1 MIAYFW
7 VALGGALGSVG
18 RFWLNGLI
26 SSTRFAETFPWG
38 TLAINV
44 TGSFIIGLIGALA
57 APEGR
62 MDSSSRAFFTQ
73 FFMIGICGGYTT
85 FSSLSLQTLSLLHD
99 REWLYAGGNV
109 VLSVVF
115 CLIAVW
121 LGWMLG
127 AQFNSLKGN

>member
-1 MIAYFW
+1 
-7 VALGGALGSVG
+7 
-18 RFWLNGLI
+18 
-26 SSTRFAETFPWG
+26 
-38 TLAINV
+38 
-44 TGSFIIGLIGALA
+44 
-57 APEGR
+57 
-62 MDSSSRAFFTQ
+62 
-73 FFMIGICGGYTT
+73 MIGICGGYTT